1 MIDHLEEDFIQ
12 IPSQKYALI
21 SVVSPKSTQKHSV
34 CALKIRGVFSTK
46 EDAEHYVKR
55 LMQADDTFDVYL
67 VDMYK
72 WLPIPPENDMIE
84 DKVYQE
90 EMLNEIIQGHK
101 ESQLQAKQH
110 FEERKKDSLK
120 IRNTDEGGPSSNVD
134 ESVDNDLGKGI
145 GSI

>member
-21 SVVSPKSTQKHSV
+21 SVVSPTSKQKHNV
-34 CALKIRGVFSTK
+34 CGLKIRGVFATK

-67 VDMYK
+67 VEMYK
-72 WLPIPPENDMIE
+72 WLPIPPDNDMID

-110 FEERKKDSLK
+110 FEERKKESMEIK
-120 IRNTDEGGPSSNVD
+120 SVDEAGPSTPI
-134 ESVDNDLGKGI
+134 DNDLGKGI
-145 GSI
+145 ETI

>member
-1 MIDHLEEDFIQ
+1 MTDHLEEDFIQ

-21 SVVSPKSTQKHSV
+21 SVVSPTSTQKFNH

-55 LMQADDTFDVYL
+55 LMQADDTFDIYL

-72 WLPIPPENDMIE
+72 WLPIPPDNDKI
-84 DKVYQE
+84 DDIVHQE
-90 EMLNEIIQGHK
+90 EMLNEIVQGHK

-110 FEERKKDSLK
+110 FEERKKEAMEVKSVP
-120 IRNTDEGGPSSNVD
+120 EAGPSSTA
-134 ESVDNDLGKGI
+134 ESLNNDLEKGI
-145 GSI
+145 ESI